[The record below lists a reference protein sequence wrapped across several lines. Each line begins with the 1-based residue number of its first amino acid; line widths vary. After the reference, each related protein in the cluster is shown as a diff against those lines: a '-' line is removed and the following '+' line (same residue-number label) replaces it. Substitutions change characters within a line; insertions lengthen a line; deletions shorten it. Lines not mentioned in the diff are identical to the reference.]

1 MDLGYNN
8 PTKSGLPGGVGVGT
22 GADRRRTDVLLG
34 TGNICYNIFN
44 HYMIASVYKGIHIK
58 TTKNGLPTY

>member
-1 MDLGYNN
+1 MVEIDLDLGYNN

-44 HYMIASVYKGIHIK
+44 HYMIR
-58 TTKNGLPTY
+58 